1 MKLRDRPS
9 DLRDALN
16 VASGSLGLTVRQLE
30 KDYWVT
36 EVLRELA
43 TRHRTSVLFKGGT
56 SLSKGW
62 RIIRRFSEDIDLLLT
77 SQPGSATDTLLDQII
92 DAAVSVC
99 GRGANVVKR
108 VDGLARI
115 VEIPYPELSN
125 TPKSPGLRRTIL
137 LEPGVRGGPQPHEP
151 VEIAPFVAEGL
162 SAGATGEYEDLHP
175 FAVEALHPARTM
187 VEKLF
192 AVDGLAKALLRD
204 PDRRVVGTEARH
216 FYDLFCLAD
225 PDHHPALDLLAD
237 QGVYLELIADCE
249 AISARWFPDR
259 ADVRPEAGFH
269 QSPAFID
276 DAVADRVRSA
286 FQRTMTELCFPDAP
300 RPSFDEVR
308 QRLSTIDWL

>member
-16 VASGSLGLTVRQLE
+16 VASGALGLTVRQLE

-43 TRHRTSVLFKGGT
+43 AGHRTSVLFKGGT

-77 SQPGSATDTLLDQII
+77 SQPGLTTDALLDRIVDTATSI
-92 DAAVSVC
+92 C
-99 GRGANVVKR
+99 GRGADVVRR
-108 VDGLARI
+108 VDGLARV
-115 VEIPYPELSN
+115 VEVPYPELPN
-125 TPKSPGLRRTIL
+125 TPKSPGLRRSIL
-137 LEPGVRGGPQPHEP
+137 LEPGVRGGPRPHEL
-151 VEIAPFVAEGL
+151 VEIVPFVAEGL
-162 SAGATGEYEDLHP
+162 SVDVTGGYEDLHP
-175 FAVEALHPARTM
+175 FAIQALHPARTM

-192 AVDGLAKALLRD
+192 AVDRLAKALLRD
-204 PDRRVVGTEARH
+204 PDRRVIGTEARH

-225 PDHHPALDLLAD
+225 PDHHPALDLLGD
-237 QGVYLELIADCE
+237 QRVHQELIVDCE
-249 AISARWFPDR
+249 SISARWFPDR

-269 QSPAFID
+269 QSPAFTD

-300 RPSFDEVR
+300 RPTFDAVQ
-308 QRLSTIDWL
+308 QRLSALDWL